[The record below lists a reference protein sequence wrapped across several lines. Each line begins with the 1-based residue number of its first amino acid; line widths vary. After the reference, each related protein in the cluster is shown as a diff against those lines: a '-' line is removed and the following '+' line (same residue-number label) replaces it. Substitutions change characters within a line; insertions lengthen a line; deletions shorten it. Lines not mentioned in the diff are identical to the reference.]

1 MPVASLALGVVS
13 DWNSLE
19 LINETGNGWSGSII
33 FLFDTFTFMASAIL
47 LYFLKNQNNN
57 TLNKKPDVSFKNFK
71 DGLDYFFRTKDIR
84 NISFSISF
92 CLIGAGTLFILG
104 HTFLTVDLGFSESS
118 FGFMIASFGTGI
130 LISMLT
136 LSYFVT
142 SFNRVNFLIGISMM
156 LVGISLLLAFR
167 STDFL
172 VILLSVFISGLGTG
186 GVYLL
191 TISFLQAS
199 TSIEIR
205 GRVFG
210 NFYTIGRLA
219 LLISFLLSGIIA
231 NYLDGIFGQDGVYLV
246 LIGSSILI
254 LIAGI
259 LNFIN
264 GYRSIFNEFG
274 IEKSNFNKIK
284 LKLDEKE

>member
-1 MPVASLALGVVS
+1 M
-13 DWNSLE
+13 
-19 LINETGNGWSGSII
+19 
-33 FLFDTFTFMASAIL
+33 
-47 LYFLKNQNNN
+47 
-57 TLNKKPDVSFKNFK
+57 
-71 DGLDYFFRTKDIR
+71 
-84 NISFSISF
+84 
-92 CLIGAGTLFILG
+92 
-104 HTFLTVDLGFSESS
+104 
-118 FGFMIASFGTGI
+118 
-130 LISMLT
+130 
-136 LSYFVT
+136 
-142 SFNRVNFLIGISMM
+142 
-156 LVGISLLLAFR
+156 
-167 STDFL
+167 
-172 VILLSVFISGLGTG
+172 
-186 GVYLL
+186 YLL
-191 TISFLQAS
+191 TVSYLQS
-199 TSIEIR
+199 TTDENLR

-254 LIAGI
+254 LISGI

>member
-1 MPVASLALGVVS
+1 MC
-13 DWNSLE
+13 
-19 LINETGNGWSGSII
+19 
-33 FLFDTFTFMASAIL
+33 
-47 LYFLKNQNNN
+47 
-57 TLNKKPDVSFKNFK
+57 
-71 DGLDYFFRTKDIR
+71 IR
-84 NISFSISF
+84 DR
-92 CLIGAGTLFILG
+92 FILG

-167 STDFL
+167 STDFF

-254 LIAGI
+254 LISGI

>member
-1 MPVASLALGVVS
+1 MC
-13 DWNSLE
+13 
-19 LINETGNGWSGSII
+19 
-33 FLFDTFTFMASAIL
+33 
-47 LYFLKNQNNN
+47 
-57 TLNKKPDVSFKNFK
+57 
-71 DGLDYFFRTKDIR
+71 IR
-84 NISFSISF
+84 DR
-92 CLIGAGTLFILG
+92 FILG

-167 STDFL
+167 STDFF

-205 GRVFG
+205 GRVFAVS
-210 NFYTIGRLA
+210 YTHLTLPTI
-219 LLISFLLSGIIA
+219 LL
-231 NYLDGIFGQDGVYLV
+231 V
-246 LIGSSILI
+246 
-254 LIAGI
+254 
-259 LNFIN
+259 
-264 GYRSIFNEFG
+264 
-274 IEKSNFNKIK
+274 
-284 LKLDEKE
+284 

>member
-1 MPVASLALGVVS
+1 MDECMATTSTSSTIMEVTLMMALTK
-13 DWNSLE
+13 LE
-19 LINETGNGWSGSII
+19 IWH
-33 FLFDTFTFMASAIL
+33 
-47 LYFLKNQNNN
+47 LKN
-57 TLNKKPDVSFKNFK
+57 
-71 DGLDYFFRTKDIR
+71 
-84 NISFSISF
+84 
-92 CLIGAGTLFILG
+92 
-104 HTFLTVDLGFSESS
+104 
-118 FGFMIASFGTGI
+118 FMICCYNNS
-130 LISMLT
+130 
-136 LSYFVT
+136 SYWNVT

-167 STDFL
+167 STDFF

-246 LIGSSILI
+246 LIGSSTLI
-254 LIAGI
+254 LISGI